1 MRKQCQ
7 KLICSFSLILGL
19 LVVALPVTAADQE
32 KDDDYYAL
40 MKVFADT
47 FEQIDRNYVKDVDRR
62 ELMEAAI
69 EGMITKLDQYSSY
82 ISPEDLTQLFRIG
95 LEHPDLHYE
104 IVYGS
109 SDNERSFWDNSNAYR
124 LGYKPTGKSE
134 DWVEQ
139 AMAADAELKPD
150 PLADRYQG
158 GGFASAEYSRRD
170 GGA

>member
-1 MRKQCQ
+1 MTVRPDSRYGVSKAFGEALAAMYAD
-7 KLICSFSLILGL
+7 KHGIGSLCVRIGN
-19 LVVALPVTAADQE
+19 VDDRPVD
-32 KDDDYYAL
+32 K
-40 MKVFADT
+40 
-47 FEQIDRNYVKDVDRR
+47 RR
-62 ELMEAAI
+62 LSI
-69 EGMITKLDQYSSY
+69 WV
-82 ISPEDLTQLFRIG
+82 SPEDLTQLFRIG

-139 AMAADAELKPD
+139 AMAADAELTPD